1 MKKLK
6 IMSVIA
12 LVYSMTASAASAER
26 CFFKYETNSGMNKI
40 CYYSCVSGTK
50 TITIAAMQFCPL
62 DIDG

>member
-6 IMSVIA
+6 IVSVIA
-12 LVYSMTASAASAER
+12 LLYSMTASAAM
-26 CFFKYETNSGMNKI
+26 CFLENETTSGMNKI
-40 CYYSCVSGTK
+40 CYYSCLSGTK